1 MKARFLCART
11 YAASWSA
18 ITAGRIEMKLFKHHA
33 RATRSRSNTTPTIG
47 LLLLAIV
54 GFALAFA
61 GSAQSATTIDL
72 GAAASFGALSFT
84 AMTNAD
90 AAGPTVV
97 SGDVGSPTSVG
108 AGVTNSG
115 FARYNGPA
123 DAGGMVSAQ
132 AAVTAAYLAAE
143 AQPSTQTIGTAS
155 LGGTTLGP
163 GVYDSGSS
171 MLITGGALTLDGGG
185 DPNAV
190 FIFRAVSDLTVE
202 VGGSVAYTNG
212 AQPCNVFWKV
222 QSAWLKN
229 SGSTFVGTILALTQI
244 TLTNNITVQG
254 RVLARNADVTF
265 IHDTIVRPSCAA
277 PVITTTTTPAATTT
291 AATTTTSATTTTT
304 GTTTTS
310 GTTTTPGTTTT
321 TPGTTTTAG
330 TTTTSA
336 GTPTTPGTP
345 ASPGATITTPAP
357 NSPAA
362 KAAAT
367 TAAKAAKKADAKA
380 KKPTRGHAKP
390 PRHRF
395 GLTG

>member
-1 MKARFLCART
+1 
-11 YAASWSA
+11 
-18 ITAGRIEMKLFKHHA
+18 MKLFKHHA
-33 RATRSRSNTTPTIG
+33 RATRSRSSTTSTIG

-54 GFALAFA
+54 GFSLAFA
-61 GSAQSATTIDL
+61 GSARSATTINL

-97 SGDVGSPTSVG
+97 NGDVGSPTSVG

-123 DAGGMVSAQ
+123 DASGMASAQ
-132 AAVTAAYLAAE
+132 AAVTSAYLAAE
-143 AQPSTQTIGTAS
+143 AQPSTQTVGTAS

-202 VGGSVAYTNG
+202 VGGSVSYTNG

-244 TLTNNITVQG
+244 TLTDNITVQG

-277 PVITTTTTPAATTT
+277 PVVTTATTSTTTTT
-291 AATTTTSATTTTT
+291 AATTTTSATTTT
-304 GTTTTS
+304 
-310 GTTTTPGTTTT
+310 PGTTTT
-321 TPGTTTTAG
+321 T
-330 TTTTSA
+330 

-345 ASPGATITTPAP
+345 GSPGATTTTPAP

-362 KAAAT
+362 KAAAA

-380 KKPTRGHAKP
+380 KKPSRGHAKP

>member
-1 MKARFLCART
+1 
-11 YAASWSA
+11 
-18 ITAGRIEMKLFKHHA
+18 MKLFKYRAVA
-33 RATRSRSNTTPTIG
+33 RRSRAIATPTIG
-47 LLLLAIV
+47 LLALTVV

-61 GSAQSATTIDL
+61 GSARSATTINL

-97 SGDVGSPTSVG
+97 TGDVGSPTSVG
-108 AGVTNSG
+108 AGVTNPG

-123 DAGGMVSAQ
+123 DAAGMANAQ
-132 AAVTAAYLAAE
+132 AAVTAAHLAAE
-143 AQPSTQTIGTAS
+143 AQSSTQTVGTAS
-155 LGGTTLGP
+155 LGGSTLGP

-222 QSAWLKN
+222 NSAWLKN

-244 TLTNNITVQG
+244 TLTDNITVQG

-265 IHDTIVRPSCAA
+265 IHDTIVRPTCAA
-277 PVITTTTTPAATTT
+277 PVVTTATTTTAPGTTT
-291 AATTTTSATTTTT
+291 AATTTTAP
-304 GTTTTS
+304 GTTTAATS
-310 GTTTTPGTTTT
+310 TTAVTTTT
-321 TPGTTTTAG
+321 TPAGTTSPGATTTTA
-330 TTTTSA
+330 
-336 GTPTTPGTP
+336 PN
-345 ASPGATITTPAP
+345 
-357 NSPAA
+357 NSPAVQ
-362 KAAAT
+362 AAVVK
-367 TAAKAAKKADAKA
+367 AAKAADAKA
-380 KKPTRGHAKP
+380 KKPNRGHARP

>member
-1 MKARFLCART
+1 MR
-11 YAASWSA
+11 
-18 ITAGRIEMKLFKHHA
+18 LFKDRA
-33 RATRSRSNTTPTIG
+33 WATRSRSIATPTIG
-47 LLLLAIV
+47 LLVLTVV

-61 GSAQSATTIDL
+61 GSARSATTINL

-108 AGVTNSG
+108 AGVTNPG
-115 FARYNGPA
+115 FARFDGPSQA
-123 DAGGMVSAQ
+123 AGMASAQ

-143 AQPSTQTIGTAS
+143 AQPSTQNVGTAS
-155 LGGTTLGP
+155 LGGSTLGP

-171 MLITGGALTLDGGG
+171 ILITGGALTLDGGG

-222 QSAWLKN
+222 NSAWLKN

-244 TLTNNITVQG
+244 TLTDNITVQG

-265 IHDTIVRPSCAA
+265 IHDTIVKPTCAA
-277 PVITTTTTPAATTT
+277 PVTTT
-291 AATTTTSATTTTT
+291 ATTAASTTTATATTTTTSATTP
-304 GTTTTS
+304 GS
-310 GTTTTPGTTTT
+310 TTTPGGTT
-321 TPGTTTTAG
+321 TPGSTTRLD
-330 TTTTSA
+330 S
-336 GTPTTPGTP
+336 
-345 ASPGATITTPAP
+345 
-357 NSPAA
+357 
-362 KAAAT
+362 
-367 TAAKAAKKADAKA
+367 D
-380 KKPTRGHAKP
+380 
-390 PRHRF
+390 
-395 GLTG
+395 LTERDHDDGPE

>member
-1 MKARFLCART
+1 MR
-11 YAASWSA
+11 
-18 ITAGRIEMKLFKHHA
+18 LFKDRA
-33 RATRSRSNTTPTIG
+33 WATRSRSIATPTIG
-47 LLLLAIV
+47 LLVLTVV

-61 GSAQSATTIDL
+61 GSARSATTINL

-108 AGVTNSG
+108 AGVTNPG
-115 FARYNGPA
+115 FARFDGPSQA
-123 DAGGMVSAQ
+123 AGMASAQ

-143 AQPSTQTIGTAS
+143 AQPSTQNVGTAS
-155 LGGTTLGP
+155 LGGSTLGP

-222 QSAWLKN
+222 NSAWLKN

-244 TLTNNITVQG
+244 TLTDNITVQG

-265 IHDTIVRPSCAA
+265 IHDTIVKPTCAA
-277 PVITTTTTPAATTT
+277 PVTTT
-291 AATTTTSATTTTT
+291 A
-304 GTTTTS
+304 
-310 GTTTTPGTTTT
+310 
-321 TPGTTTTAG
+321 TTAG
-330 TTTTSA
+330 THNA
-336 GTPTTPGTP
+336 C
-345 ASPGATITTPAP
+345 
-357 NSPAA
+357 N
-362 KAAAT
+362 
-367 TAAKAAKKADAKA
+367 
-380 KKPTRGHAKP
+380 
-390 PRHRF
+390 
-395 GLTG
+395 L

>member
-1 MKARFLCART
+1 MR
-11 YAASWSA
+11 
-18 ITAGRIEMKLFKHHA
+18 LFKYHA
-33 RATRSRSNTTPTIG
+33 RATRSRSIATPTIG
-47 LLLLAIV
+47 LFLLAVV

-61 GSAQSATTIDL
+61 GSARSATAINL
-72 GAAASFGALSFT
+72 GAVASFGALSFT

-108 AGVTNSG
+108 AGVTNPG
-115 FARYNGPA
+115 FARYDGPSGA
-123 DAGGMVSAQ
+123 AGMASAQ
-132 AAVTAAYLAAE
+132 SAVTAAYLAAE
-143 AQPSTQTIGTAS
+143 AQPSTLTVGTAS
-155 LGGTTLGP
+155 LGGSTLGP

-171 MLITGGALTLDGGG
+171 MLITGGVLTLDGGG

-229 SGSTFVGTILALTQI
+229 SGSTFVGTIMALTQI
-244 TLTNNITVQG
+244 TLTDNITVQG

-265 IHDTIVRPSCAA
+265 IHDTIVKPTCAA
-277 PVITTTTTPAATTT
+277 PVVTTATTTAPTTTAATTT
-291 AATTTTSATTTTT
+291 AATTTAATTTAATT
-304 GTTTTS
+304 TAAGTTTAM
-310 GTTTTPGTTTT
+310 
-321 TPGTTTTAG
+321 TTTAG
-330 TTTTSA
+330 S
-336 GTPTTPGTP
+336 TTPG
-345 ASPGATITTPAP
+345 STTPGSTTAVSTTAATTTAP
-357 NSPAA
+357 NASAAARAAKARAA
-362 KAAAT
+362 KAAA
-367 TAAKAAKKADAKA
+367 AKAAKASPVKVR
-380 KKPTRGHAKP
+380 KPTRGHARP